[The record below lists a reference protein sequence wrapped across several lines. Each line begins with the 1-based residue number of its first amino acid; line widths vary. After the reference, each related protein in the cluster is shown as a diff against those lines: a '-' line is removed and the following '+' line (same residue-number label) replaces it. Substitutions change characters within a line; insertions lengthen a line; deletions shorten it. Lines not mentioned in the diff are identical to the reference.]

1 MSDEKKYPSQE
12 AEMAYLGSLIL
23 MGGTPSELIE
33 AIDACHAEWFWS
45 VKHTVIFEAISA
57 CYVIN
62 NSVDLVLL
70 KDRLVYN
77 KNLDIAGGVGYVA
90 SLAETVPTASNWKHY
105 LETIR
110 VTAKRRS
117 IGSLGARLA
126 DLSKRDGPEA
136 RIEQRDVFNQL
147 EAVIADD
154 GEKGRLVE
162 MSELMRGW
170 ELPTLKEHPPHRML
184 GFPELDR
191 VFGIYNPGR
200 LTIVAGRP
208 GEGKSTLFR
217 QIMLRVSE
225 IEPVSLFS
233 LEESPETFRD
243 KCVCTLSRVSYT
255 DYANGRL
262 DSSQVTRVMIA
273 AGALN
278 EKKIRVFNKEDIGIA
293 KVRVIARWHKATFG
307 CHGAIFIDH
316 LQLMQRPKAKNDNSA
331 LSEVSRG
338 LKKIA
343 LETSVPLIVAS
354 QLNRQ
359 VEHRESRRPSLSDLR
374 DSGAIEADADNVL
387 FIFSPDVEAREQ
399 KLISIG
405 KHRDGA
411 IAESN
416 AVLLPFGALE
426 PQGMLTPPIELL
438 ESARDARY
446 GQ

>member
-1 MSDEKKYPSQE
+1 MSDDKKYPSQE
-12 AEMAYLGSLIL
+12 AEMAYLGSLLL
-23 MGGTPSELIE
+23 MDNASELIE
-33 AIDACHAEWFWS
+33 AIDSCRSDWFWS
-45 VKHTVIFEAISA
+45 IKHSVIFDAIYAS
-57 CYVIN
+57 YVIN
-62 NSVDLVLL
+62 NAVDLVLV

-77 KNLDIAGGVGYVA
+77 KNLQLAGGLDYLA
-90 SLAETVPTASNWKHY
+90 SLVQTVPTSANWKGY
-105 LETIR
+105 LETVR

-117 IGSLGARLA
+117 IGTLGARLA
-126 DLSKRDGPEA
+126 DLSKADGPEA
-136 RIEQRDVFNQL
+136 RIEQRDVFHQL

-162 MSELMRGW
+162 MAELMKGW
-170 ELPTLKEHPPHRML
+170 ELPALKEHPPHRL
-184 GFPELDR
+184 VGFPELDR

-217 QIMLRVSE
+217 QLMLRLSE
-225 IEPVSLFS
+225 VEPVTLFS

-243 KCVCTLSRVSYT
+243 KCVCTMSRVGYT
-255 DYANGRL
+255 SYANGML
-262 DSSQVTRVMIA
+262 SQEETTRVMIA
-273 AGALN
+273 AGQLN
-278 EKKIRVFNKEDIGIA
+278 EKKIRVFNREDIGLA
-293 KVRVIARWHKATFG
+293 KVRIIARWHKVTFG
-307 CHGAIFIDH
+307 CQGAIFIDH
-316 LQLMQRPKAKNDNSA
+316 LQLMQRAKAKNDNSA

-374 DSGAIEADADNVL
+374 DSGAIEADADNVV
-387 FIFSPDVEAREQ
+387 FISSPDVEAREQ
-399 KLISIG
+399 KLITIG

-416 AVLLPFGALE
+416 AVLLHYGVLE
-426 PQGMLTPPIELL
+426 PQGMLIPPIELL
-438 ESARDARY
+438 QSVRERT
-446 GQ
+446 GEQ